1 MPDLPAILGGTPVRP
16 QGPPDWPGADAEVSA
31 AVAAALADGSW
42 GKYDGPHIERL
53 EADLASLLGVRH
65 VQTCASGTLA
75 VELALRALQIAPGDE
90 VVLAAYDYEANFLGV
105 HAVGG
110 TPVLVDIAPENWN
123 LDPERLESAISPK
136 TRAIIVSHLHGGMVP
151 MREARDI
158 ADRAGVP
165 VIEDAAQ
172 AVGATVQ
179 GRRAGAWGDIGVLSF
194 GGSKLL
200 SSGRGGALL
209 TNRGDLHHRLR
220 VVLRRGVQQWAALS
234 ELQAAA
240 LRPQVARL
248 DERHTLRA
256 AAVARL
262 DELLDDV
269 PGLRR
274 FANACECSPAFY
286 KVGYQLDAA
295 AFGLDRE
302 RFCAAVRAE
311 GIALDPSF
319 RAAHVGRA
327 PGRFRAAGSLAESE
341 RAHHGA
347 VVLHHPVLLCNDDDL
362 ADVARAVKR
371 AYANR
376 ERLRTPSA

>member
-1 MPDLPAILGGTPVRP
+1 MSDLPAILGGAPVRP
-16 QGPPDWPGADAEVSA
+16 QGPPDWPGTDADVSA

-42 GKYDGPHIERL
+42 GKYDGPHVERL

-75 VELALRALQIAPGDE
+75 IELALRAFQVGPGDE
-90 VVLAAYDYEANFLGV
+90 AILAAYDYEANFLGV
-105 HAVGG
+105 HAVGA
-110 TPVLVDIAPENWN
+110 TPVLVDVAAGNWN
-123 LDPERLESAISPK
+123 LDPARLNAALSSK
-136 TRAIIVSHLHGGMVP
+136 TRAIIVSHLHGGIVP
-151 MREARDI
+151 MHAVRDI

-172 AVGATVQ
+172 AVGANVQ
-179 GRRAGAWGDIGVLSF
+179 GRRAGTWGDIGVLSF

-200 SSGRGGALL
+200 SAGRGGALL
-209 TNRGDLHHRLR
+209 TNRDDLHHRLR
-220 VVLRRGVQQWAALS
+220 VVLRRGFQQWAALS

-248 DERHTLRA
+248 DERHASRA

-262 DELLDDV
+262 DEFFADV

-274 FANACECSPAFY
+274 FVNACECSPAFY
-286 KVGYQLDAA
+286 KVGYQFDAE

-327 PGRFRAAGSLAESE
+327 PGRFRAAGPLAEAD

-362 ADVARAVKR
+362 AAVARAVR
-371 AYANR
+371 RIYANR
-376 ERLRTPSA
+376 ERLRTPSV